1 MDGGRLA
8 GAAAA
13 QQLRREATSLARRLR
28 AAKLDTVAEKR
39 AFPWAPGVATGI
51 GSMPGED
58 PMEAARVVAG
68 ELPDLPYLAE
78 LPGRGPGADVIGR
91 TAALLVDI
99 PVELA
104 GPRGWRIA
112 ERPGRDLGRAKSM
125 MSADLDAMEEVLDGY
140 AGLLKVQLAG
150 PWTLAAAIEQPHS
163 LKVALA
169 DPGLVADLASSLAEG
184 AAVHVGEVAKRIPK
198 ATLLVQLDEPALPS
212 VLHGAVPTPSGL
224 SRVRAVEDEAARD
237 RLHEVIAATRQY
249 TAVHCCARD
258 LPFGLIMS
266 AGADGVSFDPSLL
279 RRGDF
284 DGFAEAAEAGLG
296 LLIGAL
302 PTTGPATAP
311 KEGEQQA
318 RRSGRDERER
328 PTPADTAGIVRDL
341 WRKMDLPPA
350 TCAPQVVITPACGL
364 AGASPKQARDALR
377 WCREAA
383 AILPEMMEELT

>member
-1 MDGGRLA
+1 
-8 GAAAA
+8 
-13 QQLRREATSLARRLR
+13 
-28 AAKLDTVAEKR
+28 
-39 AFPWAPGVATGI
+39 
-51 GSMPGED
+51 MPGEN

-78 LPGRGPGADVIGR
+78 LPGRGPGADITGR

-112 ERPGRDLGRAKSM
+112 ERPGRDLGRARSM

-140 AGLLKVQLAG
+140 AGPLKVQLAG
-150 PWTLAAAIEQPHS
+150 PWTLAATIEQPHS
-163 LKVALA
+163 LNPALA

-184 AAVHVGEVAKRIPK
+184 AAAHVAEIAKRIPK
-198 ATLLVQLDEPALPS
+198 ATILVQLDEPALPA

-249 TAVHCCARD
+249 TVVHCCARD

-302 PTTGPATAP
+302 PTTGPAGAP
-311 KEGEQQA
+311 TGSASSGPQV
-318 RRSGRDERER
+318 GRDERER
-328 PTPADTAGIVRDL
+328 PTPSDTARIVRDL
-341 WRKMDLPPA
+341 WRKMDLPSA
-350 TCAPQVVITPACGL
+350 QCAPQVVITPACGL

-383 AILPEMMEELT
+383 PILPEMMEEAG

>member
-1 MDGGRLA
+1 
-8 GAAAA
+8 
-13 QQLRREATSLARRLR
+13 
-28 AAKLDTVAEKR
+28 
-39 AFPWAPGVATGI
+39 
-51 GSMPGED
+51 MPGED

-328 PTPADTAGIVRDL
+328 PTPSDTARIVRDL
-341 WRKMDLPPA
+341 WRKMDLPA
-350 TCAPQVVITPACGL
+350 ARCAPQVVITPACGL
-364 AGASPKQARDALR
+364 AGASPKQALDALR

>member
-1 MDGGRLA
+1 
-8 GAAAA
+8 
-13 QQLRREATSLARRLR
+13 
-28 AAKLDTVAEKR
+28 
-39 AFPWAPGVATGI
+39 
-51 GSMPGED
+51 
-58 PMEAARVVAG
+58 METARVVAG

-78 LPGRGPGADVIGR
+78 LPGRGPGADITGR
-91 TAALLVDI
+91 AAALLVDI

-112 ERPGRDLGRAKSM
+112 ERPGRDLRRATSM
-125 MSADLDAMEEVLDGY
+125 LSSDLDAMEEVLDGY

-150 PWTLAAAIEQPHS
+150 PWTLAATIEQPRS
-163 LKVALA
+163 LNPALA

-184 AAVHVGEVAKRIPK
+184 AAAHVAEVAKRVPK
-198 ATLLVQLDEPALPS
+198 ATLLVQLDEPALPA

-224 SRVRAVEDEAARD
+224 SRVRAVEDEVARE
-237 RLHEVIAATRQY
+237 RLHQVLAATPRY
-249 TAVHCCARD
+249 TVVHCCARD
-258 LPFGLIMS
+258 LPFGLLMS

-279 RRGDF
+279 RRADF

-296 LLIGAL
+296 MLIGAL
-302 PTTGPATAP
+302 PTTGPLENTTGTA
-311 KEGEQQA
+311 ETA

-328 PTPADTAGIVRDL
+328 PVPSDTARIVRDL

-350 TCAPQVVITPACGL
+350 RCAPQVVITPACGL

-383 AILPEMMEELT
+383 QILPEMMEETG

>member
-1 MDGGRLA
+1 
-8 GAAAA
+8 
-13 QQLRREATSLARRLR
+13 
-28 AAKLDTVAEKR
+28 
-39 AFPWAPGVATGI
+39 
-51 GSMPGED
+51 MPGED
-58 PMEAARVVAG
+58 PMEAARAVAG

-112 ERPGRDLGRAKSM
+112 ERPGRDLGRARSM

-150 PWTLAAAIEQPHS
+150 LWTLAATIEQPHS

-184 AAVHVGEVAKRIPK
+184 AAAHVAEVAKRVPK

-224 SRVRAVEDEAARD
+224 SSVRAVEDDAARD
-237 RLHEVIAATRQY
+237 RLHEVLAATRQY
-249 TAVHCCARD
+249 TVVHCCGRD

-266 AGADGVSFDPSLL
+266 AGADAVSFDPSQL

-296 LLIGAL
+296 MLIGAL
-302 PTTGPATAP
+302 PTTGPATAL

-328 PTPADTAGIVRDL
+328 PVPSDTARIVRDL
-341 WRKMDLPPA
+341 WHKMDLPPA
-350 TCAPQVVITPACGL
+350 KCAPQVVITPACGL
-364 AGASPKQARDALR
+364 AGASPKRARDALR

-383 AILPEMMEELT
+383 QILPEMMEELT

>member
-1 MDGGRLA
+1 
-8 GAAAA
+8 
-13 QQLRREATSLARRLR
+13 
-28 AAKLDTVAEKR
+28 
-39 AFPWAPGVATGI
+39 
-51 GSMPGED
+51 MPGEN
-58 PMEAARVVAG
+58 PVETARLIAG

-78 LPGRGPGADVIGR
+78 LPDRGPGADITGR

-112 ERPGRDLGRAKSM
+112 ERPGRDLGRARSM

-150 PWTLAAAIEQPHS
+150 PWTLAATIEQLHS
-163 LKVALA
+163 LKMALA

-184 AAVHVGEVAKRIPK
+184 AAAHVAEIAKRIPK
-198 ATLLVQLDEPALPS
+198 ATILVQLDEPALPS

-224 SRVRAVEDEAARD
+224 SRVRAVEDEAARN

-249 TAVHCCARD
+249 TVVHCCARD
-258 LPFGLIMS
+258 LPFGLIMD
-266 AGADGVSFDPSLL
+266 AGANGVSFDPSLL

-328 PTPADTAGIVRDL
+328 PAPKDTAGIVRDL
-341 WRKMDLPPA
+341 WHKMDLPPA